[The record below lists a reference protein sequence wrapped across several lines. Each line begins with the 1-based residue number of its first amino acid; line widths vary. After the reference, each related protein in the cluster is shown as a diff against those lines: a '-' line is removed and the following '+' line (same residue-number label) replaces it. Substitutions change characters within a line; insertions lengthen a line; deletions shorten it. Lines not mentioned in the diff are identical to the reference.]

1 LERDEAFD
9 SRMFGSLNADGR
21 TDAWYEDGHSHDEDV
36 TVGLIT

>member
-1 LERDEAFD
+1 MERDGAFD